1 MTVLSRYSWE
11 PYRTRAYSDDIRW
24 KIVWLRSAK
33 QYSCRKI
40 ASQFCVG
47 FGTVLRTLQMF
58 KANGEVSTNPRSSR
72 PHIRTLDDYQEY
84 FIKGLVLVNPSIHLD
99 E

>member
-1 MTVLSRYSWE
+1 
-11 PYRTRAYSDDIRW
+11 
-24 KIVWLRSAK
+24 
-33 QYSCRKI
+33 
-40 ASQFCVG
+40 
-47 FGTVLRTLQMF
+47 MF